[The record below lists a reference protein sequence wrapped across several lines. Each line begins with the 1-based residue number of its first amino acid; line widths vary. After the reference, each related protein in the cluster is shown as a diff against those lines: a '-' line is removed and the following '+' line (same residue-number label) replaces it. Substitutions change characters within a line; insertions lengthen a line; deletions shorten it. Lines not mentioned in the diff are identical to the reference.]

1 MEKNVKLNNKMSES
15 MALLG
20 RQSVNKS
27 FEDGALGVRRAKS
40 RLRQRSKDA
49 DVKLLRDI
57 DKMTVAEPSKMHA
70 TKIEK
75 LLTKGWSE
83 QNNSYVLMTRVPPN
97 SKANDRLNRVAGLDR
112 YKSGHF

>member
-1 MEKNVKLNNKMSES
+1 MEKNVKLSSKMGES

-20 RQSVNKS
+20 RARVNKS
-27 FEDGALGVRRAKS
+27 FEAGVQGVRKAKS
-40 RLRQRSKDA
+40 RLRERSKEA

-57 DKMTVAEPSKMHA
+57 DEMTMAESSKMHA
-70 TKIEK
+70 TKIER

-83 QNNSYVLMTRVPPN
+83 HSNSYVLMTKIAPH